1 MLRINCCKTE
11 QARVGKE
18 ARMTERLLNQ
28 AFELQRFAPN
38 ARLQSVI
45 DGVHAR
51 RAARELCDEELDLV
65 SAAGAPEQVKK
76 PEDLPR

>member
-28 AFELQRFAPN
+28 AFELQRFAPS
-38 ARLQSVI
+38 ACLWAVI
-45 DGVHAR
+45 DASHA
-51 RAARELCDEELDLV
+51 RAARELSDDEAV
-65 SAAGAPEQVKK
+65 SMLYRYFK
-76 PEDLPR
+76 